1 MIYILN
7 EDRNKI
13 TLKDTVCKL
22 LNDRN
27 KYKSEIKK
35 YKNEI
40 RQQAKIHREELEK

>member
-1 MIYILN
+1 MTEF
-7 EDRNKI
+7 EDDLYSQRRQISKI
-13 TLKDTVCKL
+13 TLKDTVSKL

-40 RQQAKIHREELEK
+40 RQ